1 MRDWKVGNL
10 LLVLGI
16 LAGVGLAL
24 AGLNRWLP
32 GDHELKDL
40 AAVMQAVVTM
50 AAIIYAGI
58 VAAAKLEVFRDFEP
72 HLTISHQ
79 VNHRAVGDSY
89 AHIAAKVTLHNSS
102 KVRVEVR
109 SGIFR
114 IHQIAPLE
122 DPEIENIYSQVF
134 EARELDDLQWP
145 TLDETQ
151 PAWEENEL
159 VIEPGEAHHY
169 TVEFIISVD
178 HKTVLIY
185 TYFYNSYYLKGRKAP
200 QGWGETT
207 VYDIL
212 EKGRTPAK
220 EVC

>member
-89 AHIAAKVTLHNSS
+89 VHIDVTATLHNSS
-102 KVRVEVR
+102 KVKVELR
-109 SGIFR
+109 EGSFHI
-114 IHQIAPLE
+114 QEIAPVLDDQELE
-122 DPEIENIYSQVF
+122 ERLA
-134 EARELDDLQWP
+134 AREFIAADGSFVQWP
-145 TLDETQ
+145 IIGEFSC
-151 PAWEENEL
+151 AWGNYNL
-159 VIEPGEAHHY
+159 VVEPGQIVRE
-169 TVEFIISVD
+169 TVEFVISKET
-178 HKTVLIY
+178 KTVVVRSV
-185 TYFYNSYYLKGRKAP
+185 FHNLKPTAGTP
-200 QGWGETT
+200 QGWRTAT
-207 VYDIL
+207 VYDMTNKPSV
-212 EKGRTPAK
+212 E
-220 EVC
+220 

>member
-32 GDHELKDL
+32 GDHELRDL

-89 AHIAAKVTLHNSS
+89 VHIDVTATLHNSS
-102 KVRVEVR
+102 RVKVGLRD
-109 SGIFR
+109 GFFR
-114 IHQIAPLE
+114 LR
-122 DPEIENIYSQVF
+122 EIGPV
-134 EARELDDLQWP
+134 LDDQELEERLGSREVTDENTAFSQWAILQQI
-145 TLDETQ
+145 TCE
-151 PAWEENEL
+151 WENYDL
-159 VIEPGEAHHY
+159 IVEPGQTLHQ
-169 TVEFIISVD
+169 TVEFVIAREIG
-178 HKTVLIY
+178 TVAIHS
-185 TYFYNSYYLKGRKAP
+185 FFHDSRFSDSPAR
-200 QGWGETT
+200 GWGMTT
-207 VYDIL
+207 VYDIIPAQR
-212 EKGRTPAK
+212 EGEFAGR
-220 EVC
+220 

>member
-89 AHIAAKVTLHNSS
+89 VHIDVTATLHNSS
-102 KVRVEVR
+102 KVKVELREGSFYIQEIGPVLDD
-109 SGIFR
+109 
-114 IHQIAPLE
+114 QELE
-122 DPEIENIYSQVF
+122 ERLA
-134 EARELDDLQWP
+134 AREFSTADGSFVQWP
-145 TLDETQ
+145 TIGEFSCN
-151 PAWEENEL
+151 WGNYNL
-159 VIEPGEAHHY
+159 VVEPGQVVRE
-169 TVEFIISVD
+169 TVEFVISKET
-178 HKTVLIY
+178 KTIVVQSVFHNL
-185 TYFYNSYYLKGRKAP
+185 TPTAGTP
-200 QGWGETT
+200 QGWRTAT
-207 VYDIL
+207 VYDIMDKPSV
-212 EKGRTPAK
+212 EEGR
-220 EVC
+220 